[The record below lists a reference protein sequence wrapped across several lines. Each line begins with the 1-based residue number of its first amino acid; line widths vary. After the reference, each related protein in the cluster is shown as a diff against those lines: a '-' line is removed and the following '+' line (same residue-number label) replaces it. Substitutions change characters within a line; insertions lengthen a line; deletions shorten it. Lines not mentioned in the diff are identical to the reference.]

1 MDLIRLAIQRP
12 TAVAAAVL
20 IVLALGLVALQTIP
34 IQLTPDVR
42 RPVLQVYT
50 SWSGTSPLEVERE
63 ITNRLEEEL
72 AGVEG
77 MVEMSSDSDLGRS
90 RITLEFNVSQNMDRA
105 FMLVSNRLGNVSDL
119 PEEAGEPKIST
130 SGSEDVPIAR
140 LAMTR
145 LPGNTRD
152 LETYGDLVEDVIVDR
167 LQRVRG
173 VSQVGYAG
181 GSARELQVI
190 IAPAVLAGYGL
201 TVPKVLQTLR
211 EANISL
217 TAGAVEEGKRRYIVR
232 TDSETAT
239 VEKIRSI
246 VLQTSYDPNGGGSGG
261 NSGGGS
267 GGGQDSGRGGGRL
280 ADVTVGDIAEVRLD
294 YKEPTSNR
302 RFNGEPMIRLNVVRD
317 SGANVI
323 ETMEGLRQAI
333 DTLNQGPL
341 RFEEV
346 ELVLFYD
353 ETLYINS
360 AIDLVQQNIF
370 VGGALAALILILFLR
385 SWRATLVV
393 VFSIPISVIAT
404 FVAMALVGRSLNVI
418 SLAGIAFA
426 VGMVVDAAIVVLENI
441 FRLRQGGAPSV
452 AAAREGAKQVWGAI
466 LASALTT
473 VVVFIPILL
482 LELPAGQLFRDIAV
496 AISVSV
502 ILSLL
507 VAVTVIPTLANK
519 MLGPNKMLGSAKTPG
534 DGEGDFSKRFHVPL
548 IDPLAG
554 LFVRGVLGS
563 IRWMISSRVLAFTV
577 VAVICGGA
585 AFATY
590 AFMPKLDYLPDG
602 NRNFVFSRIQPPPGY
617 NLDTTFEIAER
628 IESAIRPYWVSEAK
642 GDAAG
647 AADPAAP
654 PQIEN
659 FFFVALRDIM
669 FVGASSAE
677 IDRAGELVPVLRAAI
692 KNADPGTKGFV
703 SQSSIFGRSIGGS
716 RAISLNVT
724 GPEIDGILEVA
735 KHADQLL
742 EQAFAGKG
750 EVQTRI
756 LPGLQLGAPEIRV
769 TPDLR
774 RLAKAGLSARDLAT
788 SIDTMND
795 GTRVAEVNLGSRRI
809 DITLMGPKGLV
820 RNTQGINTLPIVTAT
835 GLVVPAE
842 SLADIELTSGPTE
855 IRHLDRERSVTII
868 VTPPKSMPL
877 QDAIEVVRSQVVTP
891 LEEESLA
898 PGMKLRLSGAA
909 DDLSETWGA
918 LQLNLVVALII
929 VYLVISVLYESLVYP
944 LIIMLSVPLATAGGL
959 LGLSLLN
966 TYVPQPLDMLTMLGF
981 VILIGIVVNN
991 AILLVDQA
999 LQNSRSGMVS
1009 SEAILQ
1015 ATRNRIRPI
1024 FMSSLTSI
1032 FGLLPLAVFPGA
1044 GSELYRGLGSVV
1056 IGGLS
1061 LSALLTLAIIP
1072 PLLSLLLPKDG
1083 AKGVA
1088 NKEDQPYQLAAQ

>member
-1 MDLIRLAIQRP
+1 MDLIGLAIKRP

-42 RPVLQVYT
+42 RPVLQITT
-50 SWSGTSPLEVERE
+50 SWSGASPLEVERE

-72 AGVEG
+72 AGIEG
-77 MVEMSSDSDLGRS
+77 VAEMSSDSDLGRS
-90 RITLEFNVSQNMDRA
+90 RITLEFNIGQNMDRA

-119 PEEAGEPKIST
+119 PDEAGEPSIRT

-140 LAMTR
+140 LAMVR
-145 LPGNTRD
+145 SAGNTRNID
-152 LETYGDLVEDVIVDR
+152 TYGDLVEDTVADR
-167 LQRVRG
+167 LQRVPG
-173 VSQVGYAG
+173 VSQVDYAG

-190 IAPAVLAGYGL
+190 IAPAVLAGYSL
-201 TVPKVLQTLR
+201 TVPKVLQALR

-232 TDSETAT
+232 TDSETST
-239 VEKIRSI
+239 VEKVRSV
-246 VLQTSYDPNGGGSGG
+246 VLQTSYEDSGG
-261 NSGGGS
+261 PG
-267 GGGQDSGRGGGRL
+267 GGGRL
-280 ADVTVGDIAEVRLD
+280 SDVTIGDIAEVRLD
-294 YKEPTSNR
+294 YEEPSSNR
-302 RFNGEPMIRLNVVRD
+302 RFNGQPMIRLNVVRE

-323 ETMEGLRQAI
+323 ETMNGLRRAI
-333 DTLNQGPL
+333 EELNAGPL
-341 RFEEV
+341 RFEGV
-346 ELVLFYD
+346 ELILFYD
-353 ETLYINS
+353 ETIYIKS
-360 AIDLVQQNIF
+360 AIELVQQNIF
-370 VGGALAALILILFLR
+370 IGGALAALTLILFLR
-385 SWRATLVV
+385 SWRATFVV
-393 VFSIPISVIAT
+393 VVSIPISVIAT

-441 FRLRQGGAPSV
+441 FRLRQGGASST
-452 AAAREGAKQVWGAI
+452 AAAREGARQVWGAI

-502 ILSLL
+502 LLSLL
-507 VAVTVIPTLANK
+507 VAITVIPTLSNR
-519 MLGPNKMLGSAKTPG
+519 MLGAK
-534 DGEGDFSKRFHVPL
+534 EADFSKRFHLPL
-548 IDPLAG
+548 VDALAG
-554 LFVRGVLGS
+554 LFVRAVITS
-563 IRWMISSRVLAFTV
+563 IRGIVASRVMALGV

-585 AFATY
+585 ALATY

-602 NRNFVFSRIQPPPGY
+602 NRNFVFSRVQPPPGY
-617 NLDTTFEIAER
+617 NLATTFELAER
-628 IESAIRPYWVSEAK
+628 IEATTRPYWASEAQAPPEP
-642 GDAAG
+642 GG
-647 AADPAAP
+647 P

-659 FFFVALRDIM
+659 FFFVALRNIM
-669 FVGASSAE
+669 FVGASSTE
-677 IDRAGELVPVLRAAI
+677 IDRAGELVPILKKAVSS
-692 KNADPGTKGFV
+692 DPGTRGFV
-703 SQSSIFGRSIGGS
+703 SQASIFGRSIGGS
-716 RAISLNVT
+716 RAIYLNVT
-724 GPEIDGILEVA
+724 GPEIDQIIEVA
-735 KHADQLL
+735 KRGDKLV
-742 EQAFAGKG
+742 ESVFAGKG
-750 EVQTRI
+750 DVQVRVD
-756 LPGLQLGAPEIRV
+756 PGLQLGAPEIRV

-774 RLAKAGLSARDLAT
+774 RLAKAGLSARDLAI
-788 SIDTMND
+788 SIDAMND

-809 DITLMGPKGLV
+809 DVTLKGPDGLV
-820 RNTQGINTLPIVTAT
+820 TNTQGIDSLPIVTGT
-835 GLVVPAE
+835 GKVLPAS

-855 IRHLDRERSVTII
+855 ILHVDRERAVTII

-877 QDAIEVVRSQVVTP
+877 QDAIELVRSEVVAP
-891 LEEESLA
+891 LEATALT

-959 LGLSLLN
+959 LGLVALN
-966 TYVPQPLDMLTMLGF
+966 IYVAQPLDMLTMLGF

-999 LQNSRSGMVS
+999 LQNSRAGMASV
-1009 SEAILQ
+1009 EAILQ

-1024 FMSSLTSI
+1024 FMSTLTSI

-1072 PLLSLLLPKDG
+1072 PLLSLLLPKSG
-1083 AKGVA
+1083 ASGAAKV
-1088 NKEDQPYQLAAQ
+1088 EQPYQLAAQ

>member
-77 MVEMSSDSDLGRS
+77 VVEMSSDSDLGRS

-201 TVPKVLQTLR
+201 TVPKVLQALR

-246 VLQTSYDPNGGGSGG
+246 VLQTSYDPSRASGVG
-261 NSGGGS
+261 ADGE
-267 GGGQDSGRGGGRL
+267 QDNEHGGGRL
-280 ADVTVGDIAEVRLD
+280 ADVTVGDIAQVRLD

-302 RFNGEPMIRLNVVRD
+302 RFNGQPMIRLNVVRD

-333 DTLNQGPL
+333 DALNQGPL

-393 VFSIPISVIAT
+393 VLSIPISVIAT

-441 FRLRQGGAPSV
+441 FRLRQGGAPSA

-628 IESAIRPYWVSEAK
+628 IETAIRPYWVSEAE
-642 GDAAG
+642 GEAAG
-647 AADPAAP
+647 AADPDAP
-654 PQIEN
+654 PRIQN

-677 IDRAGELVPVLRAAI
+677 IDRAGELVPVLREAI
-692 KNADPGTKGFV
+692 KDADPGTKGFV

-724 GPEIDGILEVA
+724 GPDIDGILEVA

-750 EVQTRI
+750 ELQTRI

-868 VTPPKSMPL
+868 VRPPKAMPL
-877 QDAIEVVRSQVVTP
+877 QDAIEVVRNQVVTP
-891 LEEESLA
+891 LEEESLT

-918 LQLNLVVALII
+918 LQLNLVVALVI

-966 TYVPQPLDMLTMLGF
+966 IYVAQPLDMLTMLGF

-999 LQNSRSGMVS
+999 LQNSRSGMAS

-1072 PLLSLLLPKDG
+1072 PLLSLLLPKGG
-1083 AKGVA
+1083 AKGAA

>member
-1 MDLIRLAIQRP
+1 MDIIGLAIKRP

-42 RPVLQVYT
+42 RPVLSVTT
-50 SWSGTSPLEVERE
+50 SWRGTSPLEVERE

-72 AGVEG
+72 AGIEG
-77 MVEMSSDSDLGRS
+77 VVEMSSDSDLGRS
-90 RITLEFNVSQNMDRA
+90 RITLEFNVGQNMDRA

-119 PEEAGEPKIST
+119 PEEAGEPSIRT

-145 LPGNTRD
+145 LPGNDRD
-152 LETYGDLVEDVIVDR
+152 METYGDLAEDVIVDR

-173 VSQVGYAG
+173 VSQVGFAG
-181 GSARELQVI
+181 GSARELQVV
-190 IAPAVLAGYGL
+190 IAPAVLAHYGL
-201 TVPKVLQTLR
+201 TVPKVLQALR

-239 VEKIRSI
+239 VDKIRAV
-246 VLQTSYDPNGGGSGG
+246 VLQTSYGPAGGASGDA
-261 NSGGGS
+261 GGS
-267 GGGQDSGRGGGRL
+267 GGGPGGQRL
-280 ADVTVGDIAEVRLD
+280 ADVTVGDIADVRLG

-302 RFNGEPMIRLNVVRD
+302 RFNGLPMIRFNVVRD

-323 ETMEGLRQAI
+323 ETMDGLRDAI
-333 DTLNQGPL
+333 EELNAGPL
-341 RFEEV
+341 RLEGT
-346 ELVLFYD
+346 ELVMYYD

-393 VFSIPISVIAT
+393 VISIPISVIAT
-404 FVAMALVGRSLNVI
+404 FVFMALVGRSLNVI

-452 AAAREGAKQVWGAI
+452 AAAREGTRQVWGAI

-496 AISVSV
+496 AISISV
-502 ILSLL
+502 LLSLL
-507 VAVTVIPTLANK
+507 VAITVIPTLANR
-519 MLGPNKMLGSAKTPG
+519 MLNTGRREQGAPDP
-534 DGEGDFSKRFHVPL
+534 FSKRFHLPG
-548 IDPLAG
+548 IDSLAS
-554 LFVRGVLGS
+554 LFVRGVLGA
-563 IRWMISSRVLAFTV
+563 IRGIISARLIAFAV
-577 VAVICGGA
+577 VALICGGA
-585 AFATY
+585 VLATY
-590 AFMPKLDYLPDG
+590 VFLPKLDYLPDG
-602 NRNFVFSRIQPPPGY
+602 NRNFVFARIQPPPGY
-617 NLDTTFEIAER
+617 NLDTTFELAER
-628 IESAIRPYWVSEAK
+628 LEATVRPLWASEAT
-642 GDAAG
+642 GEPEAG
-647 AADPAAP
+647 AP
-654 PQIEN
+654 PRIEN

-669 FVGASSAE
+669 FAGASSTE
-677 IDRAGELVPVLRAAI
+677 IDRAGELVPVLR
-692 KNADPGTKGFV
+692 NAVKGDPGSRAFV
-703 SQSSIFGRSIGGS
+703 AQSSIFGRSIGGS
-716 RAISLNVT
+716 RAIYLNVS
-724 GPEIDGILEVA
+724 GPEIGDILEVA
-735 KHADQLL
+735 KRAENLVED
-742 EQAFAGKG
+742 AFAGHDDL
-750 EVQTRI
+750 QTRI
-756 LPGLQLGAPEIRV
+756 VPRLEEGAPEIRV

-774 RLAKAGLSARDLAT
+774 RLAKAGLSARDLAI
-788 SIDTMND
+788 SIDTMNE

-820 RNTQGINTLPIVTAT
+820 TNTQGIDSLPIVTAT
-835 GLVVPAE
+835 GLVLPAE

-855 IRHLDRERSVTII
+855 IRHLDRERSVTIV
-868 VTPPKSMPL
+868 VTPPKALPL
-877 QDAIEVVRSQVVTP
+877 QDAIEVVRAEVVAP
-891 LEEESLA
+891 LEEESLT

-909 DDLSETWGA
+909 DDLAETWGA

-944 LIIMLSVPLATAGGL
+944 AIIMLSVPLATAGGL
-959 LGLSLLN
+959 LGLGILN
-966 TYVPQPLDMLTMLGF
+966 TYVAQPLDMLTMLGF

-1009 SEAILQ
+1009 TEAILQ

-1024 FMSSLTSI
+1024 FMSTLTSI

-1072 PLLSLLLPKDG
+1072 PLLSLLLPRDG
-1083 AKGVA
+1083 SKGA
-1088 NKEDQPYQLAAQ
+1088 ATKEDQPYQLAAQ

>member
-1 MDLIRLAIQRP
+1 MDFIGFAIKRP

-42 RPVLQVYT
+42 RPVLQVTT
-50 SWSGTSPLEVERE
+50 SWSGASPLEVERE

-77 MVEMSSDSDLGRS
+77 VVEMSSDSDLGRS
-90 RITLEFNVSQNMDRA
+90 RITLEFNVGQNMDRA

-119 PEEAGEPKIST
+119 PAEAGEPAIRT

-145 LPGNTRD
+145 LEGNTRGID
-152 LETYGDLVEDVIVDR
+152 TYGDLVEDVIADR
-167 LQRVRG
+167 LQRVAG
-173 VSQVGYAG
+173 VSQVDYAG

-190 IAPAVLAGYGL
+190 IEPSVLAGYGL
-201 TVPKVLQTLR
+201 TVPRVLQALR
-211 EANISL
+211 EANVTL

-239 VEKIRSI
+239 VEKLRSV
-246 VLQTSYDPNGGGSGG
+246 VLQTTYDS
-261 NSGGGS
+261 
-267 GGGQDSGRGGGRL
+267 DSGPSGGGRL
-280 ADVTVGDIAEVRLD
+280 ADVTVGDIAQVRLD
-294 YKEPTSNR
+294 YEDPTSNR
-302 RFNGEPMIRLNVVRD
+302 RFNGQPMIRLNVVREG
-317 SGANVI
+317 GANVI
-323 ETMEGLRQAI
+323 ETMEGLREAVRE
-333 DTLNQGPL
+333 LNEGPL
-341 RFEEV
+341 RFEAV

-353 ETLYINS
+353 ETVYINS
-360 AIDLVQQNIF
+360 AIKLVEQNIF

-385 SWRATLVV
+385 SWRATAVV
-393 VFSIPISVIAT
+393 VVSIPISVIAT

-441 FRLRQGGAPSV
+441 FRLRQGGAPSA
-452 AAAREGAKQVWGAI
+452 AAAREGARQVWGAI

-473 VVVFIPILL
+473 VMVFIPILL

-502 ILSLL
+502 LLSLL
-507 VAVTVIPTLANK
+507 VAVTVIPTLS
-519 MLGPNKMLGSAKTPG
+519 NKMLGSRKTKG
-534 DGEGDFSKRFHVPL
+534 GAQNDFAGRFHLPV

-554 LFVRGVLGS
+554 LFVRGVLGV
-563 IRWMISSRVLAFTV
+563 IRRVISSRVAALGV

-585 AFATY
+585 ALSTY
-590 AFMPKLDYLPDG
+590 LFMPRLDYLPDG
-602 NRNFVFSRIQPPPGY
+602 NRNFVFSRVQPPPGY
-617 NLDTTFEIAER
+617 NLATTYELAER
-628 IESAIRPYWVSEAK
+628 IEAATRPYWVSEAK
-642 GDAAG
+642 GAAKED
-647 AADPAAP
+647 DPP
-654 PQIEN
+654 HIQN
-659 FFFVALRDIM
+659 FFFVALRNIM
-669 FVGASSAE
+669 FVGASATE
-677 IDRAGELVPVLRAAI
+677 IDRAGELVPILKKAVS
-692 KNADPGTKGFV
+692 ADPGTRGFV

-716 RAISLNVT
+716 RTIYLNVT
-724 GPEIDGILEVA
+724 GPDIEQIIAVA
-735 KHADQLL
+735 GRADELV
-742 EQAFAGKG
+742 EKAFAD
-750 EVQTRI
+750 TRGLQVRI
-756 LPGLQLGAPEIRV
+756 DPGLELGAPEIRV

-774 RLAKAGLSARDLAT
+774 RLAKAKLTARDLAI

-809 DITLMGPKGLV
+809 DVTLMGPEGLV
-820 RNTQGINTLPIVTAT
+820 TNTQGINALPIVTGT
-835 GLVVPAE
+835 GLVLPAD

-855 IRHLDRERSVTII
+855 ILHVDRERAITVI

-877 QDAIEVVRSQVVTP
+877 QDAIEVVREKVVAP
-891 LEEESLA
+891 LEAGALGG
-898 PGMKLRLSGAA
+898 GMKLSLSGAA

-959 LGLSLLN
+959 LGLAALN
-966 TYVPQPLDMLTMLGF
+966 TYVAQPLDMLTMLGF

-999 LQNSRSGMVS
+999 LQNSRSGMPS

-1024 FMSSLTSI
+1024 FMSTLTSI

-1083 AKGVA
+1083 AKGA
-1088 NKEDQPYQLAAQ
+1088 AGKSEQPFQLAAQ

>member
-1 MDLIRLAIQRP
+1 MDIIGFAIKRP

-42 RPVLQVYT
+42 RPVLQVTT
-50 SWSGTSPLEVERE
+50 SWSGASPLEVERE

-77 MVEMSSDSDLGRS
+77 VVEMSSDSDLGRS

-119 PEEAGEPKIST
+119 PAEAGEPSIRT

-145 LPGNTRD
+145 LEDNSRD
-152 LETYGDLVEDVIVDR
+152 IDTYGDLVEDVVADR
-167 LQRVRG
+167 LQRVPG
-173 VSQVGYAG
+173 VSQVDYAG

-190 IAPAVLAGYGL
+190 IEPAVLAGYGL
-201 TVPKVLQTLR
+201 TVPRVLQALR
-211 EANISL
+211 EANVTL

-239 VEKIRSI
+239 VEKVRSV
-246 VLQTSYDPNGGGSGG
+246 VLQSTYDSASGP
-261 NSGGGS
+261 S
-267 GGGQDSGRGGGRL
+267 GGGRL
-280 ADVTVGDIAEVRLD
+280 ADVTVGDIAQVRLD
-294 YKEPTSNR
+294 YEDPTSNR
-302 RFNGEPMIRLNVVRD
+302 RFNGQPMIRLNVVRE

-323 ETMEGLRQAI
+323 ETMKGLRQAVRE
-333 DTLNQGPL
+333 LNEGPL
-341 RFEEV
+341 RFEGV
-346 ELVLFYD
+346 ELVIFYD
-353 ETLYINS
+353 ETIYIDS
-360 AIDLVQQNIF
+360 AIDLVEQNIF

-385 SWRATLVV
+385 SWRATTVV
-393 VFSIPISVIAT
+393 VMSIPISVIAT

-441 FRLRQGGAPSV
+441 FRLRQGGAHSA
-452 AAAREGAKQVWGAI
+452 AAAREGARQVWGAI

-502 ILSLL
+502 LLSLL
-507 VAVTVIPTLANK
+507 VAITVIPTLS
-519 MLGPNKMLGSAKTPG
+519 NKMLGSKKAKAG
-534 DGEGDFSKRFHVPL
+534 AQNDFTKRFHLPV

-554 LFVRGVLGS
+554 LFVRGVLGV
-563 IRWMISSRVLAFTV
+563 IRRVISSRVAALGV

-585 AFATY
+585 ALATY
-590 AFMPKLDYLPDG
+590 FFMPRLDYLPDG
-602 NRNFVFSRIQPPPGY
+602 NRNFVFSRVQPPPGY
-617 NLDTTFEIAER
+617 NLATTFELAER
-628 IESAIRPYWVSEAK
+628 IEAATKPYWISEAQGTAK
-642 GDAAG
+642 EGD
-647 AADPAAP
+647 P
-654 PQIEN
+654 PHIEN
-659 FFFVALRDIM
+659 FFFVALRNIM
-669 FVGASSAE
+669 FVGASATE
-677 IDRAGELVPVLRAAI
+677 IDRAGELVPILKKAVS
-692 KNADPGTKGFV
+692 ADPGTRGFV
-703 SQSSIFGRSIGGS
+703 SQASIFGRSIGGS
-716 RAISLNVT
+716 RTIYLNVT
-724 GPEIDGILEVA
+724 GPDIEDIIAVA
-735 KHADQLL
+735 GHADELV
-742 EQAFAGKG
+742 EKAFAGAQG
-750 EVQTRI
+750 LQVRVD
-756 LPGLQLGAPEIRV
+756 PGLELGAPEIRV

-774 RLAKAGLSARDLAT
+774 RLAKAKLTARDLAI

-809 DITLMGPKGLV
+809 DVTLMGPEGLV
-820 RNTQGINTLPIVTAT
+820 TNTQGINALPIVTGT
-835 GLVVPAE
+835 GLVLPAD

-855 IRHLDRERSVTII
+855 ILHVDRERAITVII
-868 VTPPKSMPL
+868 TPPKSMPL
-877 QDAIEVVRSQVVTP
+877 QDAIEVVREQVVAP
-891 LEEESLA
+891 LEAGALGA
-898 PGMKLRLSGAA
+898 GMKLSLSGAA

-959 LGLSLLN
+959 LGLAALN
-966 TYVPQPLDMLTMLGF
+966 TYVAQPLDMLTMLGF

-999 LQNSRSGMVS
+999 LQNSRSGMAS

-1024 FMSSLTSI
+1024 FMSTLTST

-1083 AKGVA
+1083 AKGA
-1088 NKEDQPYQLAAQ
+1088 AGKSEQPFQLAAQ